1 MLKAFPILDM
11 KVGKYTR
18 REPWLAP
25 QDAFETLSDCHLKRG
40 VLEKRQGYT
49 EFAQML
55 AVATTTK
62 APTFQTNPIMAVA
75 NFFDG
80 PTDNL
85 IVFDQNR
92 MNKYLTGASTGV
104 TITAFADYSGTVAG
118 TVKATAATHGF
129 TTDDIVTH
137 TGTTNYN
144 GTFSVTRIDANNYY
158 FTDTWVAD
166 DGTGSASQELFLDVT
181 KNKIRY
187 VGNATQ
193 NWTPSDGDVI
203 EGVTSGATATVDTSG
218 LILDAGTVAGLDARG
233 TIVFKNG
240 TVSGTFQD
248 NEILR
253 DDGNNSNI
261 AGQSQGAAS
270 DDAFTGDNTNFF
282 HVANWTLSGTSKAYI
297 CNNNDPIQ
305 KYDGTQL
312 SRLTVDIG
320 DDDDVNDITACYLI
334 FVYKERLILFR
345 TQEDGSDFF
354 QRARWSTVKDPE
366 SWPTANF
373 KDAPTSDAI
382 VAGGFLGDDLF
393 IWFENSTYRFA
404 YTGDSEDPF
413 EWERISTTDGAA
425 AKNSIITIP
434 LLGINTQIALGPTRV
449 LATDGRTVVGIDEKI
464 PDFAL
469 TFTQNSLPYSQSLLL
484 EEERLAMITYADS
497 NAIANADGNI
507 YPNRALVLNY
517 EDGSYATY
525 GLPIHTLGK
534 SRLENAVNW
543 LQDTTWDNYTDPWN
557 LFSAQAGF
565 PTTLMGSQDGKVY
578 QINTTGADSG
588 SDIEFSAE
596 GGQWNPFVKQG
607 RKARLAYIDF
617 LVDVDA
623 TATFDVNGFVNNDA
637 DSFQTKTVTCTAV
650 NGSEEMAW
658 HRVYQKAIASFHRIQ
673 ITNNAS
679 SNRPR
684 IHAIIPYMEPSG
696 GRMI

>member
-137 TGTTNYN
+137 TGTTNHN
-144 GTFSVTRIDANNYY
+144 GTVSV
-158 FTDTWVAD
+158 
-166 DGTGSASQELFLDVT
+166 
-181 KNKIRY
+181 
-187 VGNATQ
+187 
-193 NWTPSDGDVI
+193 
-203 EGVTSGATATVDTSG
+203 
-218 LILDAGTVAGLDARG
+218 RG